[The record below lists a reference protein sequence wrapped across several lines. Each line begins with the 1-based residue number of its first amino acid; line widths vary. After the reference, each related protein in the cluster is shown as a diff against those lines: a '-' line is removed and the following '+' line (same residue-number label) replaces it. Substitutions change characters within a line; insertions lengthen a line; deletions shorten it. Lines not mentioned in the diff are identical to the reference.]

1 MSRRHRVIEPLRQ
14 EGWDETVSRQF
25 IVPELGE
32 GVGSAVVG
40 KVLVVQGD
48 TVDVDQPVVELE
60 TDKAAAEVP
69 CDIAGIVEKVHVKE
83 GDEVR
88 VGQTLLTLSA
98 AEDTREQ
105 RGEPAETPE
114 AAPERE
120 RPHTAGRPD
129 ASEVRGRPD
138 ASDASGASD
147 LSGQPAPA
155 RTHEPK
161 TQPGAAG
168 PVRIQPATARTHEP
182 ETARRPGA
190 APAAPSVR
198 RFAREIGVTIDDVSG
213 RDRHGRISMDDVKR
227 HAQSLLSGLR
237 NTPPSELDLPGTD
250 PLPDFAKWGAVRR
263 ESMSMI
269 RRTTAEQLTRCWK
282 HVAHVTHF
290 DRADVT
296 ELEELR
302 KRYADRAAKAG
313 GKLTM
318 AVMVVRVAA
327 SALKV
332 FPKFNASIDM
342 DAMEVVYKDYINIG
356 IAVATDRGLLVPVLR
371 DVDKKNMVE
380 IAADVSKIAERTR
393 DGSIRLDELRGATFT
408 VTNLGNIGG
417 THFTPIVNWP
427 EVAILGMGRAHVEP
441 GFENGVCT
449 PRVFL
454 PLSLSYDHRLIDGA
468 EAARFLRW
476 IAEAI
481 EEPLLLSLEG

>member
-1 MSRRHRVIEPLRQ
+1 MPRRHRVIEPLRQ

-25 IVPELGE
+25 VVPELGE

-40 KVLVVQGD
+40 KVLVRQGD

-69 CDIAGIVEKVHVKE
+69 CDIAGIVERVHVKE
-83 GDEVR
+83 GDEVK

-105 RGEPAETPE
+105 RGEPAAPPA

-120 RPHTAGRPD
+120 RPPAAGRPD

-138 ASDASGASD
+138 ASDASDVSA

-155 RTHEPK
+155 RTH
-161 TQPGAAG
+161 A
-168 PVRIQPATARTHEP
+168 P

-198 RFAREIGVTIDDVSG
+198 RFAREIGVTIDEVSG

-237 NTPPSELDLPGTD
+237 KTPPPEIDLTGTD

-318 AVMVVRVAA
+318 AVMVVKVAA

-342 DAMEVVYKDYINIG
+342 DALEIVYKDYINIG